1 MHVPVWTVKLMENML
16 ELALLPSCLLVFL
29 LPPPVLTPRSCLAP
43 ALPEMFDAFQAKMVM
58 VKLEKLLETFYQLE
72 HRDLPVML
80 LCRAR
85 LKPRPKFLGQIL
97 KLFVF
102 PWESREGL

>member
-16 ELALLPSCLLVFL
+16 ELAVLSSCLLVFL
-29 LPPPVLTPRSCLAP
+29 LPPPVLTAQSCLALV
-43 ALPEMFDAFQAKMVM
+43 LPDMFDAFQAKMVM
-58 VKLEKLLETFYQLE
+58 VKLEKLLEAFYQLE
-72 HRDLPVML
+72 HRDLPVVL

>member
-1 MHVPVWTVKLMENML
+1 MENML

-29 LPPPVLTPRSCLAP
+29 LPPPVLTPQSCLAL
-43 ALPEMFDAFQAKMVM
+43 AEMFDAFQAKMVM

-72 HRDLPVML
+72 HRDLPVVL

>member
-1 MHVPVWTVKLMENML
+1 MENML
-16 ELALLPSCLLVFL
+16 ELAVLP
-29 LPPPVLTPRSCLAP
+29 LPVTATSTE
-43 ALPEMFDAFQAKMVM
+43 LPEMFYAFQAKMVM
-58 VKLEKLLETFYQLE
+58 VKQEKLLETFYQLD
-72 HRDLPVML
+72 HRDPSVVL

-85 LKPRPKFLGQIL
+85 LKPRPNFLGQVL